1 MAKRPRKRLK
11 AYLIKIAAACV
22 AVILVGTAAWIIAN
36 RTARAAEERR
46 RLAAFENLTATV
58 IERIAELAVLEYRYT
73 DVMELQRKFII
84 GGQSAS
90 LVRFSGILKAGIGD
104 VSQVKA
110 EWDRNADTVRITL
123 PPAAILSNEVDVS
136 TIKIWDLKRN
146 LFVPIST
153 DFKIQE
159 IAAFRDKVAS
169 ELEATGFLQEA
180 DARAAEVVGS
190 LFAGFAGKV
199 ETQRTKENR

>member
-1 MAKRPRKRLK
+1 M
-11 AYLIKIAAACV
+11 V
-22 AVILVGTAAWIIAN
+22 TFLVGTATWLVAN
-36 RTARAAEERR
+36 RTAREAEEQR
-46 RLAAFENLTATV
+46 RLEAFENLSDTV

-73 DVMELQRKFII
+73 DVMELQRKFIV

-104 VSQVKA
+104 VSSVQAV
-110 EWDRNADTVRITL
+110 WDRSSDTVRLTL
-123 PPAAILSNEVDVS
+123 PPARILTNEVDVS

-146 LFVPIST
+146 LFVPITT

-169 ELEATGFLQEA
+169 ELEATGFLDEA
-180 DARAAEVVGS
+180 NARASEVVGS
-190 LFAGFAGKV
+190 LFAGFGAKV
-199 ETQRTKENR
+199 ETKLSKE